1 MNRER
6 ITWLA
11 SGAIICYLAL
21 QVPGS
26 LGQRDQDF
34 SFVRTL
40 IDVYRNVDMNYVEPV
55 ERKKLE
61 TAAINGM
68 LKSLDEYTMYVPPDK
83 QDEFNDA
90 LDGNFKGV
98 GIRLSQNE
106 QGQIEV
112 VTPIDDS
119 PAWKAGI
126 LPGDVIVKV
135 NGESILGLRLE
146 DVIPK
151 IQGPSGTP
159 VTLTILRRQN
169 EQTVDITMT
178 RQEYQIPMVKGF
190 GRNQDQS
197 WDFWADHENKIAYVR
212 LTQFTPEVG
221 QRITSILNQLLKEG
235 MKGLIFDVR
244 FNPGG
249 RLQEAEQLIDLFV
262 KEGVMVTVKGR
273 SRAEQKKLARAE
285 GTLPDFPMVVLI
297 NEHSASASEVLAGA
311 LKDLGRATVVGARS
325 YGKGSVQEVVPL
337 DANAGELKITVA
349 YWYLP
354 SGKRVQRL
362 KDATEWGVEPDI
374 VVPMDDAAQA
384 RLMTEQLNAERMW
397 VSTTAPAATQ
407 PVAATQP
414 IDPQLD
420 RAVAV
425 IREKLGLASMIPTT
439 APTTEP
445 AATQPAD

>member
-397 VSTTAPAATQ
+397 VSTTAPSATQ